1 MVQHHSRTEVQE
13 GELVDLPECVLE
25 SGRIPYT
32 DIADVTF
39 EVFMKNIDLKVD
51 VLRRVHTTF
60 ANQPLSPL
68 WIASAI
74 RRGLSEESTAPR
86 PRSTPVPALGRWQE
100 GVGA

>member
-1 MVQHHSRTEVQE
+1 M
-13 GELVDLPECVLE
+13 LDLPECVLE

-39 EVFMKNIDLKVD
+39 EAFMRNIDRKVD
-51 VLRRVHTTF
+51 VLLRAHTTF
-60 ANQPLSPL
+60 ANQSLSPL

-100 GVGA
+100 GLGT